1 MTREQT
7 RGLALKRAYEPPS
20 PDDGTRILIDRIW
33 PRGLSRDSLALDD
46 WLKELAPSAGLRRWF
61 GHDPRKWD
69 GFRQRYFAEL
79 EAAEAPL
86 AGLRAR
92 IRDGRVTLV
101 YGARDER
108 YNNAVALK
116 QYLEE
121 RSDD

>member
-1 MTREQT
+1 MTRERT

-20 PDDGTRILIDRIW
+20 PDDGTRILIDRVW
-33 PRGLSRDSLALDD
+33 PRGLSRETLALDD

-61 GHDPRKWD
+61 GHDPQKWD

-79 EAAEAPL
+79 EAAGAPL
-86 AGLRAR
+86 ANLRAR
-92 IRDGRVTLV
+92 MRDGRVTLV

-108 YNNAVALK
+108 FNNAVALK